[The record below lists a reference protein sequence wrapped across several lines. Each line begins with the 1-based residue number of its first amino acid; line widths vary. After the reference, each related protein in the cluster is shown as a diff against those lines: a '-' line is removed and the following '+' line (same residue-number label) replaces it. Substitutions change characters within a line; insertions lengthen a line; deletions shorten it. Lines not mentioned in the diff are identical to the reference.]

1 MNQSR
6 PLTPHIKIVRLAS
19 TEAFNTLLDKLK
31 QGRMDNG
38 KRGWGKLEPEV
49 LRIIK
54 LITLDLFVAWE
65 TSSELLVGYSR
76 NASEFLKG
84 GRYWDDKTGQK
95 LFSQTVFLDVIDG
108 LAALDYLEDRKA
120 KQGSIGKS
128 SRMKATQKL
137 IDVMKKHGI
146 NWAAIDASPDPS
158 SVIELKSVK
167 DKQKN
172 QTKLTFSDSADV
184 AIPTMREALVGI
196 YVMIAQI
203 IT

>member
-1 MNQSR
+1 MTQSR
-6 PLTPHIKIVRLAS
+6 PLNPHIKLIRLAS
-19 TEAFNTLLDKLK
+19 TDAFSTLLDNLK
-31 QGRMDNG
+31 QQRMDNG

-49 LRIIK
+49 QRLIK
-54 LITLDLFVAWE
+54 LITLDLFVAFQ
-65 TSSELLVGYSR
+65 TSQELLVGYSR

-137 IDVMKKHGI
+137 IDVMKVHGI

-158 SVIELKSVK
+158 NVIELKSVK
-167 DKQKN
+167 DKQRN
-172 QTKLTFSDSADV
+172 QTPKTHTP
-184 AIPTMREALVGI
+184 IRHRENRQTL
-196 YVMIAQI
+196 
-203 IT
+203 